1 MNDNPKIGINV
12 STSYIP
18 EQSSPENNHY
28 VFSYTITINN
38 HGKISAKLVSRH
50 WIITDSNAKIQ
61 EVFGDGVIGKQ
72 PELNS
77 EDQFCYTSGVVIET
91 PVGSMEGKYF
101 MESINGNFEA
111 SIPPFT
117 LAIPEILN

>member
-1 MNDNPKIGINV
+1 MNDNPRIGINV
-12 STSYIP
+12 STNYIP

-28 VFSYTITINN
+28 VFSYTITIKNN
-38 HGKISAKLVSRH
+38 GKISTKLISRH

-72 PELNS
+72 PKLNS
-77 EDQFCYTSGVVIET
+77 GDQFCYTSGVVIET

-101 MESINGNFEA
+101 MESKNGNFEA
-111 SIPPFT
+111 LIPPFT

>member
-12 STSYIP
+12 RTSYIP

-28 VFSYTITINN
+28 VFSYTITIKN
-38 HGKISAKLVSRH
+38 HGKISAKLISRH
-50 WIITDSNAKIQ
+50 WIITDSNTKIQ

-72 PELNS
+72 PELNFG
-77 EDQFCYTSGVVIET
+77 DQFCYTSGVVIET

-101 MESINGNFEA
+101 MESKNGNFE
-111 SIPPFT
+111 SPIPPFT

>member
-1 MNDNPKIGINV
+1 MNDNPRIGINV
-12 STSYIP
+12 STNYIP

-28 VFSYTITINN
+28 VFSYTITIKNN
-38 HGKISAKLVSRH
+38 GKISTKLISRH
-50 WIITDSNAKIQ
+50 WIITDSNTKIQ

-72 PELNS
+72 PKLNS
-77 EDQFCYTSGVVIET
+77 GDQFCYTSGVVIET

-101 MESINGNFEA
+101 MESKNGNFEA
-111 SIPPFT
+111 LIPPFT

>member
-12 STSYIP
+12 STNYIP

-28 VFSYTITINN
+28 VFSYTITIKN
-38 HGKISAKLVSRH
+38 HGKITAKLISRH

-72 PELNS
+72 PELNFG
-77 EDQFCYTSGVVIET
+77 DQFCYTSGVVIET

-101 MESINGNFEA
+101 MESINGNFETP
-111 SIPPFT
+111 IPPFT

>member
-12 STSYIP
+12 ITKYIP

-28 VFSYTITINN
+28 VFSYTITIKN
-38 HGKISAKLVSRH
+38 HGKISAKLISRH

-61 EVFGDGVIGKQ
+61 EVYGDGVIGKQ

-77 EDQFCYTSGVVIET
+77 GDQFCYTSGVVIGT

-101 MESINGNFEA
+101 MESNKGNFETPI
-111 SIPPFT
+111 SPFT
-117 LAIPEILN
+117 LAVPEILN

>member
-1 MNDNPKIGINV
+1 MNDNSRIGINV
-12 STSYIP
+12 STNYIP

-28 VFSYTITINN
+28 VFSYTITIKN
-38 HGKISAKLVSRH
+38 HGKISTKLISRH

-72 PELNS
+72 PELNFG
-77 EDQFCYTSGVVIET
+77 DQFCYTSGVVIET

-101 MESINGNFEA
+101 MESKNGNFEA
-111 SIPPFT
+111 LIPPFT

>member
-1 MNDNPKIGINV
+1 MQDILKAKPNSLLNIYKIVIAINLRDHL
-12 STSYIP
+12 I
-18 EQSSPENNHY
+18 
-28 VFSYTITINN
+28 
-38 HGKISAKLVSRH
+38 SRH

-77 EDQFCYTSGVVIET
+77 GDQFCYTSGVVIET

>member
-28 VFSYTITINN
+28 VFSYTITIKN
-38 HGKISAKLVSRH
+38 HGKISTKLISRH

-72 PELNS
+72 PELNFG
-77 EDQFCYTSGVVIET
+77 DQFCYTSGVLLRHLLAPWKE
-91 PVGSMEGKYF
+91 
-101 MESINGNFEA
+101 N
-111 SIPPFT
+111 T
-117 LAIPEILN
+117 LWRV

>member
-1 MNDNPKIGINV
+1 MNDNPKIGISV
-12 STSYIP
+12 TTKYIP
-18 EQSSPENNHY
+18 EQSSTQNNHY
-28 VFSYTITINN
+28 VFSYTITIKN
-38 HGKISAKLVSRH
+38 HGKIPTKLISRH
-50 WIITDSNAKIQ
+50 WIITDSNAKTQ

-77 EDQFCYTSGVVIET
+77 GDQFCYTSGVVIET

-101 MESINGNFEA
+101 MESKSGSFEA
-111 SIPPFT
+111 PIHPFS

>member
-1 MNDNPKIGINV
+1 MNNNPKIGISV
-12 STSYIP
+12 TTKYIP
-18 EQSSPENNHY
+18 EQSSTEDNHY
-28 VFSYTITINN
+28 VFSYTITIKNY
-38 HGKISAKLVSRH
+38 GKIPTKLISRH
-50 WIITDSNAKIQ
+50 WIITDSNAKKQ

-77 EDQFCYTSGVVIET
+77 GDQFCYTSGVVLET

-101 MESINGNFEA
+101 MESKKGNFETP
-111 SIPPFT
+111 IPAFT